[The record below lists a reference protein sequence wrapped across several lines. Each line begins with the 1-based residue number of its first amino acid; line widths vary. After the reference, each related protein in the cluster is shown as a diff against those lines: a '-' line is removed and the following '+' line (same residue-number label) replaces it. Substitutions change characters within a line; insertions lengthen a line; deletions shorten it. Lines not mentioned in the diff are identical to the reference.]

1 MTWPISGPRA
11 RSYPAREYGQ
21 QPSSG
26 TQPKR
31 QSSPSIYKLHVNSP
45 PTPGKPS
52 PSTVPRQ
59 TQLRTA
65 TTTTTSNQN
74 REHPPRRLPGERP
87 SIGAEAATRGVPGG
101 RPPGQILRAKPKHP
115 RVRAWGDPG
124 QILRAKPKHPR
135 VRAWGDTGQILR
147 AKPKHPRVRAWGDAG
162 WLRGQTTRRRIH
174 RRSDGGP
181 ERRQRCSD
189 GGPEHRYEWYTATP
203 RYVSRPN
210 YECV

>member
-101 RPPGQILRAKPKHP
+101 DPGQILRAKPKHP

-124 QILRAKPKHPR
+124 QNTASKAEAPK
-135 VRAWGDTGQILR
+135 G
-147 AKPKHPRVRAWGDAG
+147 
-162 WLRGQTTRRRIH
+162 
-174 RRSDGGP
+174 
-181 ERRQRCSD
+181 
-189 GGPEHRYEWYTATP
+189 ATP
-203 RYVSRPN
+203 GGYGGKPPGVAFIGVPTGARNAGSGAPTGDQSTDMNGTRKPPGTCQDPITSASR
-210 YECV
+210 EKCRA